1 MILFWVFAALM
12 IAVGLAFVLPALLS
26 RRVATAGVQRDALNV
41 QVYKDKLAELDT
53 DLRIGTVSPEHFE
66 QSKLDLEHEL
76 LGDVSSETGARPAQ
90 TSTAGRYTAAMVAV
104 MVPLFAIGVYTTAG
118 KVHSRFEQRGAPMA
132 QAAGDAGA
140 AGAEITPQAMVAQL
154 AERLKTNPDD
164 GIGWIMLGRSY
175 SVMGRYKEA
184 SAAYAKALGLMGER
198 PELLADYAEV
208 EALSNPNSDLAGTP
222 SELFERAL
230 ALDPANP
237 KALWLSGMAAFQK
250 QDYAKAAGIWKRLL
264 TLMPGDTEGM
274 QTVQQH
280 IAEAEARAAQMGK
293 APDSKVKAKK

>member
-26 RRVATAGVQRDALNV
+26 RRVSTAGVQRDALNV
-41 QVYKDKLAELDT
+41 QVYKDQLAELDA

-66 QSKLDLEHEL
+66 QSKLDLERVL
-76 LGDVSSETGARPAQ
+76 LGDVSSETGAPPAQ
-90 TSTAGRYTAAMVAV
+90 TSTAGRYTAVMVAV

-118 KVHSRFEQRGAPMA
+118 KVHARLEQRMA
-132 QAAGDAGA
+132 QTPMDAD
-140 AGAEITPQAMVAQL
+140 AEITPEAMVARL
-154 AERLKTNPDD
+154 AERLQTNPDD
-164 GIGWIMLGRSY
+164 GTGWIMLGRSY
-175 SVMGRYKEA
+175 SVLGRYKEA
-184 SAAYAKALGLMGER
+184 SAAYAKALGLMGEQ

-208 EALSNPNSDLAGTP
+208 EALRNPNSDLAGTP

-274 QTVQQH
+274 QTVQQN
-280 IAEAEARAAQMGK
+280 ITEAEARVAQMGTT
-293 APDSKVKAKK
+293 PSKK